1 MLNTHQTPLH
11 EKRQQFEELHVPFTE
26 PILSKAVL
34 FEKPSQT
41 HLRPR
46 EWNGETSLHNDQP
59 IPVTTLIHSKLATWR
74 EKPFDN
80 KNSIK
85 HSKLFGFLNS
95 LPLSNRQ
102 VSKQLRRP
110 QGCGRKLCQRPGCFV
125 WEKLSGGMRTAP
137 PESMIKG
144 TTNKLIER
152 LTLLDQDGLL
162 QDDTLDALSQRTR
175 DQLAAFHEKKQF
187 CTMKK
192 RLHSMKTEEAPPI
205 LMPSTSPER
214 FWSLTTDWTASVK
227 VARVHTTITS
237 WCH

>member
-1 MLNTHQTPLH
+1 MLNAHQTPLH
-11 EKRQQFEELHVPFTE
+11 QTRHQQSEELHVPFTE

-162 QDDTLDALSQRTR
+162 QDETLDVLSQKNTR
-175 DQLAAFHEKKQF
+175 PTGCSSRKETFLHHEKAIPRHENRRGPIDFNIINIAGKFLVRDDQLDCFCERGKKCLQ
-187 CTMKK
+187 
-192 RLHSMKTEEAPPI
+192 P
-205 LMPSTSPER
+205 
-214 FWSLTTDWTASVK
+214 
-227 VARVHTTITS
+227 
-237 WCH
+237 